1 MTDTESQKDAYQ
13 HVSSLKLLPE
23 LETMINDLS
32 NYALEDVI
40 TFLRKLIWKYFEFI
54 EKEMNNPNDWGKAME
69 ILSRAA
75 ARLGR
80 LVEIRKKICDSAAE
94 NFNLHQEVIDILA
107 EIDQLVAQKE
117 NSAC

>member
-1 MTDTESQKDAYQ
+1 MTEKETQKQPAQ
-13 HVSSLKLLPE
+13 SVSSLLLLPE
-23 LETMINDLS
+23 MEAMLNDLP

-40 TFLRKLIWKYFEFI
+40 TFLRKMIWKYYEII
-54 EKEMNNPNDWGKAME
+54 ESEKDNPIAWGKAME
-69 ILSRAA
+69 ILGRTA

-80 LVEIRKKICDSAAE
+80 LVEIRKKIFDSTTD

-117 NSAC
+117 NDSC